1 MKLKEL
7 RYLNGINALLLCI
20 VLFMMPASGAAAASG
35 YQRYEEP
42 RKSTQPETDDSL
54 RKPASKKKERLFDP
68 LIADPRWPHF
78 SMAYQHYTD
87 DRKFGSIFAASFG
100 ETLPFYKD
108 DAPFGGR
115 WQVAI
120 QAGGFIVHDL
130 DTASWDL
137 INEDYRGGLSLF
149 YRRNDLSGLFGIY
162 HNSSHVGDEY
172 LLNNNVDR
180 VNFSYEALQLKLSYD
195 IKKSYRIYGGTD
207 YMFSPD
213 PDDLKRWIMQYGLE
227 FRCPRTYFKG
237 LVRPVA
243 GADIKHRQEND
254 WHGEVSVRLGLEI
267 ESEETLRNK
276 IQFMLEYYNGN
287 SPNGQFH
294 NNYIEYIAIGTHFY
308 F

>member
-1 MKLKEL
+1 
-7 RYLNGINALLLCI
+7 
-20 VLFMMPASGAAAASG
+20 
-35 YQRYEEP
+35 
-42 RKSTQPETDDSL
+42 
-54 RKPASKKKERLFDP
+54 

-180 VNFSYEALQLKLSYD
+180 VNFSYEAVQIKLSYD
-195 IKKSYRIYGGTD
+195 IKGSYRIYGGAD

-213 PDDLKRWIMQYGLE
+213 PDDLKRWIIQYGLE
-227 FRCPRTYFKG
+227 FRCPRAYFKG

-243 GADIKHRQEND
+243 GADIRHRQEND
-254 WHGEVSVRLGLEI
+254 WHGEASVRLGVEL
-267 ESEETLRNK
+267 ESEETLWNK

-294 NNYIEYIAIGTHFY
+294 DNYIEYIAIGTHFY